1 MMTMLSNAMFY
12 TGGTEL
18 ALRKI
23 RQNTDHKKTVF
34 WRILRSVEFML
45 SSIKLLTVISKLMK
59 NTRRRCLYAFTSL
72 CFSIK

>member
-23 RQNTDHKKTVF
+23 RQNTDHEKTVF

-45 SSIKLLTVISKLMK
+45 SI
-59 NTRRRCLYAFTSL
+59 N
-72 CFSIK
+72 